1 MGNPV
6 LIDPSKFR
14 DRLIARRREL
24 LELMESSAESRK
36 PVELDQTRV
45 GRLSRMDAL
54 QNQAMSLEAERRR
67 KVELQ
72 RIEASLKRIEEGDYG
87 YCVACGEQIA
97 LRRLE
102 LDPTLPTC
110 VNCASSGT
118 AD

>member
-1 MGNPV
+1 MDEPV
-6 LIDPSKFR
+6 QFDVSVFR
-14 DRLIARRREL
+14 DRLIARRSEL
-24 LELMESSAESRK
+24 LDLAKSSADSRK

-67 KVELQ
+67 KLELQ

-87 YCVACGEQIA
+87 YCVTCGEQIP

-110 VNCASSGT
+110 ISCASGG
-118 AD
+118 AGG

>member
-6 LIDPSKFR
+6 QIDLSEFR

-24 LELMESSAESRK
+24 LELLESSAESRK

-67 KVELQ
+67 KLELQ
-72 RIEASLKRIEEGDYG
+72 RIEASLKRIDEGDYG

-110 VNCASSGT
+110 VNCASGGN